1 MFFCKANE
9 QNEQTLNKII
19 STYESVSGQLINL
32 QKSAISFSKGTSQ
45 ARKDQIK
52 LILGIESNGGFVIY
66 LGLPEQFGRRKRDQF
81 ANIVDRIKHKSISWS
96 SKFLSR
102 AGKMIMLRTVLSA
115 MPSHAMSCFKLPI
128 SLCAQIQSLLT
139 RFWWDDSQE
148 KRKMLWISWKK
159 MARAKKTRRFG
170 L

>member
-102 AGKMIMLRTVLSA
+102 AGKMIMLHTVLSA

-148 KRKMLWISWKK
+148 KRKML
-159 MARAKKTRRFG
+159 
-170 L
+170 

>member
-9 QNEQTLNKII
+9 QNAQTLNKII

-102 AGKMIMLRTVLSA
+102 AGKMIMMRTVLSA
-115 MPSHAMSCFKLPI
+115 MSSHAMSCFKLPI
-128 SLCAQIQSLLT
+128 SFCAQIQSLLT